1 MAVCGNSEAPSVDDA
16 SSYMLQY
23 GRFEAVHKPQLEAL
37 GFPAHLWQALYKKL
51 STDTFDIGD
60 YVAFGKP
67 DNSESSSVAKG
78 LTEHSLCLSV
88 GQLEAG
94 SNVFL
99 VDHAWTTSID
109 QIIENLDRVPGLLER
124 MERLTDTYDSLAGSA
139 GMASTGSLNPE
150 IEANVSTVASMAGVS
165 EERARELLVSANG
178 CLIDAIMAAEDG
190 GKEATPGQNTLQE
203 QIIQQLGGNEELG
216 GGKSLQWRTRRY
228 DCAQYALDGG
238 DQPDVMEVSVPLGP
252 GSSAHDVKCTFGPKH
267 LTVSVR
273 GNCVVDGELPAEVK
287 VDECTWAVEGGMLTV
302 TLVKR
307 VADTWSEL
315 ILGEKHTNPFELRK
329 HLTRVSG
336 ELWRFFQGYDFMVQG
351 ADQSVVK
358 QTNWYIQDEV
368 GLSVAH
374 SNDPNVCCLPFLYLG
389 AQGQM
394 SPFSILWPI
403 KQISSGDALTRD
415 FCPSWLKDPRQRQG
429 YLQAIFPAPTQPLLD
444 AYLEFTKE
452 LEQTA
457 ARATRANLS
466 TTPAPIAQAKRVFVC
481 EATPQVKEALATA
494 GFEVAATIEEADIVL
509 NDNTA
514 STYADKVTN
523 QHPLNS
529 VFSSTDKT
537 VLALQSVAGTQDWQS
552 PGFHLP
558 TQLCEFIGAA
568 LMDGNSWW
576 KLSSSQASYN
586 VVTSSWAAAVRHTDV
601 GYTCALKCMPSA
613 LAPDQIHLIERLVL
627 LTPSNRLYIWCQD
640 MWVYSHRIQLR
651 DNKPKPYQTLAPA
664 VEVAEALFMEQLRAK
679 FGDKAASSLATS
691 VDSTIA
697 DTVRLLLGIDS
708 SDGKDFGL
716 FSFQFALGKSI
727 EHGFAPLLHS
737 VSPVPVRDRLASS
750 SRLTPAL
757 LSALAGSPDAE
768 IWKQAGV

>member
-1 MAVCGNSEAPSVDDA
+1 MAVDGNSEAPSVDDA

-23 GRFEAVHKPQLEAL
+23 GRFEAVHKSQLEAL
-37 GFPAHLWQALYKKL
+37 GLPAHLWQVLYKKL
-51 STDTFDIGD
+51 SSDTFDIGD
-60 YVAFGKP
+60 YVAFGER
-67 DNSESSSVAKG
+67 DNSESSSVAEG
-78 LTEHSLCLSV
+78 LTEHSLCLNV
-88 GQLEAG
+88 DQLEAG
-94 SNVFL
+94 GNVFL

-124 MERLTDTYDSLAGSA
+124 MEKLTGTYDSLAGSTEVVSA
-139 GMASTGSLNPE
+139 GSLDSE

-165 EERARELLVSANG
+165 EERARDLLVSVNG
-178 CLIDAIMAAEDG
+178 CLIDAIMAAEDE

-203 QIIQQLGGNEELG
+203 QIIQQLGGSEAL

-228 DCAQYALDGG
+228 DCTQYALDGG
-238 DQPDVMEVSVPLGP
+238 DQPDAIEVSVPLGP
-252 GSSAHDVKCTFGPKH
+252 GSSARDVKCTFGPKH

-273 GNCVVDGELPAEVK
+273 GSCVVDGGLPGEVR
-287 VDECTWAVEGGMLTV
+287 VDDCTWAVEDGMLTI
-302 TLVKR
+302 TLVKC

-315 ILGEKHTNPFELRK
+315 ILGEKHVNPFELRK

-336 ELWRFFQGYDFMVQG
+336 ELWRFFQGYDCMVQG
-351 ADQSVVK
+351 ADRSIVK

-374 SNDPNVCCLPFLYLG
+374 SSDPNVCCLPFLYLG

-394 SPFSILWPI
+394 LPFSVMWPI
-403 KQISSGDALTRD
+403 KQISRGGVLTRD

-429 YLQAIFPAPTQPLLD
+429 YLQAVFPAPTQPLLD

-457 ARATRANLS
+457 AKAVRASLP
-466 TTPAPIAQAKRVFVC
+466 TTPAPVTQSRRVFVS
-481 EATPQVKEALATA
+481 EATPQVKEALAAA
-494 GFEVAATIEEADIVL
+494 GFEVAAAIEEADIVL
-509 NDNTA
+509 VDGTT
-514 STYADKVTN
+514 STYADKITN

-529 VFSSTDKT
+529 VFSSADKT
-537 VLALQSVAGTQDWQS
+537 VLALQSVAGAQDWQS

-576 KLSSSQASYN
+576 KLSSSQASPS

-613 LAPDQIHLIERLVL
+613 LAPDQIHLVERLAL
-627 LTPSNRLYIWCQD
+627 LTPSNRLYIWRQN

-651 DNKPKPYQTLAPA
+651 DNKPEPYQTLSPA

-679 FGDKAASSLATS
+679 LGDSVASSLATS
-691 VDSTIA
+691 IDSIIA

-716 FSFQFALGKSI
+716 FSLQFVLGKSI
-727 EHGFAPLLHS
+727 DHGIAPLLHG
-737 VSPVPVRDRLASS
+737 VSPVSVRDRLASS
-750 SRLTPAL
+750 THLTPAI
-757 LSALAGSPDAE
+757 LSVLAGSPDAE
-768 IWKQAGV
+768 NWKQAGV